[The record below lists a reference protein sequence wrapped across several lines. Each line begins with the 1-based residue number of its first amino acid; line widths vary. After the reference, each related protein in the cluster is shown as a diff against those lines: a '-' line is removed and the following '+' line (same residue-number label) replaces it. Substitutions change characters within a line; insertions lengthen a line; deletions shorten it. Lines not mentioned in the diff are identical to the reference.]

1 MKSLALVR
9 RRHLLLLGGFVLLG
23 LGAAELNSTLPT
35 QQSLEKAMNDGNHR
49 DALGG
54 FRQRVESPTTNAE
67 EVARDLSLAVS
78 CLNHLNEYSQFDEL
92 LESAVETHS
101 DNWKL
106 LAEAARLYSNG
117 PHYGYQISGEF
128 QRGPHRG
135 GGKVMHATERDRVRA
150 LQLTKQALDA
160 AIETGDNSQAAEVAH
175 QLATTLLAG
184 SQGGWGLGRLTDLE
198 TLPEYEEGWG
208 PGGHSGGAP
217 VNAENSPIY
226 YDMPESWQ
234 AAANDGQR
242 WRWALAEM
250 SRLAP
255 KRHIDE
261 LTQRANFLRGQFGVP
276 TLRGIIEP
284 LLAKAEEP
292 NAKTSVYSLHTL
304 TEDETLARLATGIQR
319 FKLPDEHNFVKLYQ
333 QALAEAEQEGLTG
346 RAWEVASQLAQ
357 LFADRRQYP
366 RASEY
371 WHIALEHASG
381 NWQKDQANSQIAQ
394 IEKPWGQFEPART
407 QPRETGASFE
417 FRYRNGERVDFV
429 AEEIDVAQLLADVKA
444 YIKSKPREFDYN
456 KLQLDRIGYRL
467 VHENQQKYIGGEVAR
482 WTTPL
487 ESPPGH
493 FDRRTT
499 ITTPLQKAGAYLVTA
514 NMKGGN
520 TAKIVL
526 WVADTAILKKSMGNR
541 TLYYVADAS
550 TGKPIEKANVELFG
564 YRYERTKP
572 DEMTVDIEQ
581 FAEFTNAD
589 GQVTV
594 NLAEDDQPQNY
605 QWLTVATTPEGRL
618 AYLGFHRVWRQ
629 SPRVGGPPERVETFA
644 ITDRPVYRPSQKV
657 KLKLWVENV
666 KYDAA
671 EESPFAHKTFQLEVH
686 DPKGEKVVSQQVTAN
701 AYGGVSAE
709 YELPS
714 GATLGQY
721 RFHLVNYGGGN
732 FRVEEYKKPEFE
744 VTVDAP
750 NEPLALG
757 EQFDATITA
766 RYYFGEPVR
775 EGTVKYKV
783 TRTTRDQQWFPT
795 GRWDWLYGNGYW
807 WFGYDYD
814 WYPGWRRWGCFSP
827 YPWWVY
833 RQPQPPEIVAE
844 GEAELDENGKLKI
857 RIDSSLAKEIHPDH
871 DHQYQI
877 QAEVVDRSRRTIVG
891 TGTVI
896 AARKPFEVFA
906 WTDRGYYRTG
916 DTVTANFQA
925 RRPDGKPVTG
935 SGKLRLLSISYPD
948 GFDSTP
954 RETEVRAWELDTN
967 SEGKSELQI
976 KASEPGQYRLS
987 YELTATTSDPDTK
1000 NQKADNEA
1008 DEPSQTPEKTTP
1020 KKTIEGGYFF
1030 TIVGESFDGNDFR
1043 FADLEIVPDKRHYAP
1058 GEKLKLQINT
1068 NRRGGVVLL
1077 FVRPESNVYAP
1088 PQLVRLDGKSTTVE
1102 IDIAQGDM
1110 PNFFVEAQTV
1120 SAGRVHTVAKQ
1131 IVVPPAKRVINVEVA
1146 PSSTAYQP
1154 GGEATVKIRLTDEEG
1169 APIVGDT
1176 VLSVYDKSLEYIS
1189 GGSNVGDIR
1198 KAFWSWR
1205 RHHSPQTEHNLD
1217 RYTSNLTPK
1226 GQTAMSWLGAFGH
1239 LADIDDTRKQRGL
1252 RSDTGVFQR
1261 GPRGGVTATRA
1272 MAMPAAAGLSMRESS
1287 PLADS
1292 SMATDSLDMAAEMEE
1307 SGPAPAEVVPTV
1319 RKDFADSAYWSA
1331 SVETDP
1337 TGLAEVKFPMP
1348 ENLTNWTFKVW
1359 SLGHG
1364 VRVGDGS
1371 AEAVTRKNLLVRLQ
1385 TPRFLVERDE
1395 VVISANVHNYLPESK
1410 QVRVRLELDDDYL
1423 ASITEGDSLESVV
1436 EIEANGEQRVDWR
1449 LKANREG
1456 LATLRALAITDQESD
1471 AMQLEVP
1478 VKVHGIQKLIPHSGV
1493 IALDANKAA
1502 FEVTVPE
1509 QRRVNSTRLEVQF
1522 SPTLAGAMV
1531 DALPYLIDYPYGC
1544 TEQTLNRFLPAVL
1557 TQQTLQ
1563 RMGVDLQA
1571 IRDKQT
1577 NLNPQELGDAKERA
1591 EQWQLEKQ
1599 KRGME
1604 SNPVFDEAELDK
1616 VVKAGV
1622 NRLTEMQL
1630 SDGGWGWFSGFGEH
1644 SSPHTTA
1651 TVVRG
1656 LLVAKDN
1663 DVAIVPNV
1671 VERGVE
1677 WLARYQESELEKLNN
1692 RDADGNRIDKD
1703 KPYKRFADNL
1713 DALVYLVL
1721 AEANSADVKSAP
1733 ASQMTS
1739 TRKAIYN
1746 DRTKLAVYSLATFG
1760 LALQREIDAGGEQP
1774 QVDMRDKVLENL
1786 SQYVVEDNENQ
1797 TAYLNLP
1804 AGNWWYWYGSE
1815 YEAHAY
1821 YLKLLAANDPQS
1833 DVAAGLVKYL
1843 LNNRKHAT
1851 YWNSTR
1857 DTALVVEAMSDYLQ
1871 ATGEGNN
1878 EMTVEVW
1885 LNGQRQK
1892 TVEITPEVLFSYDNR
1907 FVIEGADIAAG
1918 RHTVE
1923 LRKQGAGRLYFNAYL
1938 SVFSLEDDIK
1948 GAGLELKVRRK
1959 YFKLTPVEATKDV
1972 AGGRGQVVNQ
1982 KVEKYERQEIP
1993 NLGQVNS
2000 GDLIEIELTVE
2011 SKNDYEY
2018 ILLEDLKA
2026 AGFEPVEVRSGY
2038 NGNELNAYM
2047 ELRDDR
2053 VSLFVQRLARGTH
2066 SVSYR
2071 MRAETPGKFSAL
2083 PTTAYA
2089 MYAPE
2094 LKGTA
2099 DELKV
2104 SIEDE

>member
-1 MKSLALVR
+1 MEKIAMKSLAFVR
-9 RRHLLLLGGFVLLG
+9 RWELLMLGGFVVLA
-23 LGAAELNSTLPT
+23 LGAAELGSTLPT
-35 QQSLEKAMNDGNHR
+35 QQSLEKAMSDGNHR
-49 DALGG
+49 DALAG
-54 FRQRVESPTTNAE
+54 FTQRIQSPHVKAD
-67 EVARDLSLAVS
+67 EVARDLNLAVS
-78 CLNHLNEYSQFDEL
+78 CLSQLNEYNQFDEL
-92 LESAVETHS
+92 LESAIKTHG

-117 PHYGYQISGEF
+117 PHYGYQVSGEF
-128 QRGPHRG
+128 KRGPHRG

-150 LQLTKQALDA
+150 LQLTKQALDRA
-160 AIETGDNSQAAEVAH
+160 RKTGGEKEAAEVAY
-175 QLATTLLAG
+175 QLATTLLSG
-184 SQGGWGLGRLTDLE
+184 SQGGWGLGRLTDFE
-198 TLPEYEEGWG
+198 STPDYDEGWG
-208 PGGHSGGAP
+208 PSGHAGGAP
-217 VNAENSPIY
+217 VDAENKPIY
-226 YDMPESWQ
+226 YTLPESWET
-234 AAANDGQR
+234 AASDGER
-242 WRWALAEM
+242 WRWALAQM
-250 SRLAP
+250 SSLDP
-255 KRHIDE
+255 ERHIAE
-261 LTQRANFLRGQFGVP
+261 LTSRAEFLRGQFGVT
-276 TLRGIIEP
+276 TLRGSIEP

-292 NAKTSVYSLHTL
+292 NAKTSIYSLHTL
-304 TEDETLARLATGIQR
+304 SEGETLARLATGIQR
-319 FKLPDEHNFVKLYQ
+319 FELPAEHNFIKLYQ
-333 QALAEAEQEGLTG
+333 QALSEAQESGLSG
-346 RAWEVASQLAQ
+346 RMWEVASQLAQ

-371 WHIALEHASG
+371 WHIALENA
-381 NWQKDQANSQIAQ
+381 NATWQKDQAKAQIAQ
-394 IEKPWGQFEPART
+394 IEQPWGQFEASRT
-407 QPRETGASFE
+407 QEGGTGASFE

-429 AEEIDVAQLLADVKA
+429 AEKIDIPLLLADVKA

-467 VHENQQKYIGGEVAR
+467 VHENQQKYIGAETAR

-487 ESPPGH
+487 ESPTGH

-499 ITTPLQKAGAYLVTA
+499 VTTPIQQAGAYLVTA
-514 NMKGGN
+514 KVKGGN

-526 WVADTAILKKSMGNR
+526 WVADTAILKKSLGDK
-541 TLYYVADAS
+541 TLYYVADAT
-550 TGKPIEKANVELFG
+550 TGEPIEKANLELFG

-572 DEMTVDIEQ
+572 DEMLVDVKQ
-581 FAEFTNAD
+581 FAEFTNAG
-589 GQVTV
+589 GQVEV
-594 NLAEDDQPQNY
+594 ELAEEDQPQNY
-605 QWLTVATTPEGRL
+605 QWLTIATTPQGRL
-618 AYLGFHRVWRQ
+618 AFLGFHHVWRQ
-629 SPRVGGPPERVETFA
+629 SAPASGPPERVETFA
-644 ITDRPVYRPSQKV
+644 ITDRPVYRPGQKV

-671 EESPFAHKTFQLEVH
+671 EESQFAHKTFQLEVH
-686 DPKGEKVVSQQVTAN
+686 DPKGEKVVGQQVTAN
-701 AYGGVSAE
+701 AYGGVTAE
-709 YELPS
+709 YELPT
-714 GATLGQY
+714 GAALGHY

-757 EQFDATITA
+757 DQFDATITA

-783 TRTTRDQQWFPT
+783 IRTTRDQQWFPT

-833 RQPQPPEIVAE
+833 RQPQPPEIVAQ

-857 RIDSSLAKEIHPDH
+857 RIDSALAKEIHPDH

-916 DTVTANFQA
+916 DTVTASFQA
-925 RRPDGKPVTG
+925 RRPDGKPVPG
-935 SGKLRLLSISYPD
+935 SGKLRLLSITYPD
-948 GFDSTP
+948 GFDSPP
-954 RETEVRAWELDTN
+954 RETEVRSWDLDTDAQ
-967 SEGKSELQI
+967 GKSELQI

-987 YELTATTSDPDTK
+987 YELTTTAPAHTEEGK
-1000 NQKADNEA
+1000 EA
-1008 DEPSQTPEKTTP
+1008 GEGDAPVVS

-1030 TIVGESFDGNDFR
+1030 TIVGEGFDGSDFR

-1077 FVRPESNVYAP
+1077 FVRPENNTYRLP
-1088 PQLVRLDGKSTTVE
+1088 KLVRLTGKSTTVE
-1102 IDIAQGDM
+1102 LDIAQGDM

-1131 IVVPPAKRVINVEVA
+1131 IVVPPAQRVINVDVA
-1146 PSSTAYQP
+1146 PSSAAYQP
-1154 GGEATVKIRLTDEEG
+1154 GGEASVKIRLTDEQG

-1176 VLSVYDKSLEYIS
+1176 VLTVYDKSLEYIS
-1189 GGSNVGDIR
+1189 GGSNVADIR

-1205 RHHSPQTEHNLD
+1205 RHHHPQTEHNLD

-1226 GQTAMSWLGAFGH
+1226 DETAMSWIGAFGY
-1239 LADIDDTRKQRGL
+1239 LADVDTERKQGGRRG
-1252 RSDTGVFQR
+1252 DTGVYQR
-1261 GPRGGVTATRA
+1261 GSRLMAASSRAMPMSAARSGPLGQTAT
-1272 MAMPAAAGLSMRESS
+1272 MADGSIAI
-1287 PLADS
+1287 
-1292 SMATDSLDMAAEMEE
+1292 DSLELAEE
-1307 SGPAPAEVVPTV
+1307 SADAEPVAPEVMPTV
-1319 RKDFADSAYWSA
+1319 RKDFADSAYWAA
-1331 SVETDP
+1331 SVETDS

-1348 ENLTNWTFKVW
+1348 ENLTNWVFKVW

-1395 VVISANVHNYLPESK
+1395 VIISANVHNYLPESK
-1410 QVRVRLELDDDYL
+1410 QVRVRLELDGDYL
-1423 ASITEGDSLESVV
+1423 SSLAEGEQLESVV
-1436 EIEANGEQRVDWR
+1436 EIEANGEQRIDWR

-1456 LATLRALAITDQESD
+1456 LATLRALAISDQESD

-1493 IALDANKAA
+1493 IALDAAKAA

-1509 QRRVNSTRLEVQF
+1509 QRRVSSTRLEVQF

-1557 TQQTLQ
+1557 TQQTLR
-1563 RMGVDLQA
+1563 RMGVNLEA

-1577 NLNPQELGDAKERA
+1577 NLNPQELGDAKERG
-1591 EQWQLEKQ
+1591 EQWRLQKE
-1599 KRGME
+1599 KRGIE
-1604 SNPVFDEAELDK
+1604 VNPVFDEAELEK

-1644 SSPHTTA
+1644 SSAHTTA

-1656 LLVAKDN
+1656 LLVAGAN

-1677 WLARYQESELEKLNN
+1677 WLANYQAAELQKLNN
-1692 RDADGNRIDKD
+1692 RDADGSRVDKD

-1721 AEANSADVKSAP
+1721 TEARSSDLKSAP
-1733 ASQMTS
+1733 GAQLATM
-1739 TRKAIYN
+1739 RKYIYN

-1760 LALQREIDAGGEQP
+1760 LALQHEIDGGDGRD
-1774 QVDMRDKVLENL
+1774 QVEMRDMVLENL
-1786 SQYVVEDNENQ
+1786 SQYVVADDENQ

-1804 AGNWWYWYGSE
+1804 GGYWWHWYGSE

-1857 DTALVVEAMSDYLQ
+1857 DTALVVEAMSDYLK
-1871 ATGEGNN
+1871 ATGEGAK
-1878 EMTVEVW
+1878 EMTVQVW

-1892 TVEITPEVLFSYDNR
+1892 TVEITSEVLFSYDNR

-1923 LRKQGAGRLYFNAYL
+1923 LRKEGEGRLYFNAYL

-1948 GAGLELKVRRK
+1948 AAGLELKVARK
-1959 YFKLTPVEATKDV
+1959 YFKLTPIQSTKEV
-1972 AGGRGQVVNQ
+1972 AGGSGQVVSQ
-1982 KVEKYERQEIP
+1982 KIEKYERTEIP
-1993 NLGQVNS
+1993 NLGLLNS
-2000 GDLIEIELTVE
+2000 GDLVEIELTID

-2018 ILLEDLKA
+2018 VLLEDLKA
-2026 AGFEPVEVRSGY
+2026 AGFEPVDVRSGY

-2094 LKGTA
+2094 LKGTSN
-2099 DELKV
+2099 ELKV
-2104 SIEDE
+2104 VIEDE